1 MSPSNHGHAPVS
13 THATHDLTRALRVR
27 LVGVALAATVGAAAI
42 FGVSGQAAHATA
54 GTSAHQM
61 AAISQS
67 VGTGGGPGVP

>member
-27 LVGVALAATVGAAAI
+27 LVGVALAATVGAVAI
-42 FGVSGQAAHATA
+42 VGVSGQAAHATA

-61 AAISQS
+61 AVISQS